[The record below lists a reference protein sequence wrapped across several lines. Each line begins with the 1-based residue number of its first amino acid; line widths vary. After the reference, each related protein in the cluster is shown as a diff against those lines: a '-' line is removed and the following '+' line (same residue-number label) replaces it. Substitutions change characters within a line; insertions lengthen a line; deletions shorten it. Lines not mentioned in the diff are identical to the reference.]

1 MFDFNYNESVGFV
14 PYVSVMK
21 EQNAGNAE
29 EVKKTQK
36 AVKDLSK
43 AVATQ
48 SESVA
53 ENSAAIADNTAAIA
67 DESAAREAAVEELNQ
82 KIDEVP
88 KFKIEVVDSL
98 PAEGDSATIY
108 LLKVSEEEGNLYE
121 EYVYSNGAWEKL
133 GPMLDL
139 SGYATKEEMEAALA
153 GVYTKDEV
161 DALIAPLA
169 VKEEVEAAL
178 ALKADADTVYTKD
191 EADAK
196 FLTEH
201 QDISNL
207 ATKTEVEEAVA
218 PLAVKDDVDAALAE
232 KANADDVYTKDEAD
246 GKFLTEH
253 QDISNLA
260 TKTEV
265 EEGLAAKANADE
277 VYTKN
282 EADAK
287 FLTEH
292 QDISDLA
299 TKAEVEAGVAG
310 ALAAAGAVASDLANE
325 VSAREQ
331 AIADLHEEIVALPKF
346 KILIV
351 EQLPGTGDTATLYLV
366 ATGDETGNTYT
377 EYVYVNNAW
386 EEIGTQ
392 SLDLSEYAKVED
404 LDTLSGRVE
413 DMESELA
420 SIDEKLIGLAEAN
433 ALQDEVI
440 ATKADANNVYTKEE
454 ADAKFIAEHQDIS
467 GKVDKNID
475 GANGKALI
483 FNESDG
489 GGAKFEHNDGT
500 WSFAGV
506 NDGGENGIAG
516 QIYALKKNASNK
528 MEGARIDVTKNGM
541 FYTVGDASAA
551 DRMVSENE
559 IATKGDMADLATK
572 AEVEAVDA
580 KVNAIDLTPY
590 AEATAVTAEIA
601 AASSVL
607 AAKDAEQDAAIAL
620 KADASEVY
628 TKTETGELLA
638 TKVDQTTYDA
648 FYKDYVAVKKLVGG
662 LGANVSWSATS
673 KSELT
678 TLLQEGGG
686 IVNLTVDITE
696 EDGMFQYVTPTFG
709 SNTKTLN
716 LRGHDIITSGRN
728 DGSMFTL
735 RADQVLTITN
745 GGNITNTNTYGSR
758 EDNKLHDPVFVV
770 KSAATLNLA
779 IGSSKSATTTVND
792 PVVVCQENG
801 TINIGSGNYSSPN
814 SCVIYCMGGIINI
827 SGGTFRSTSAEEGSA
842 FLINCLDSAYS
853 AGDANIVVF
862 STSKTSGPKFWDFN
876 PADNNTEGEHT
887 NFVREDCE
895 VQISTV
901 VEDEVEHT
909 IYTVVK
915 KSA

>member
-14 PYVSVMK
+14 PYVSGIK

-178 ALKADADTVYTKD
+178 ALKADADAVYTKD
-191 EADAK
+191 ESDAK

-218 PLAVKDDVDAALAE
+218 PLAVKDDVDAALGE

-265 EEGLAAKANADE
+265 EEGLAVKADADAVYTKEEADAKFLTEHQDISALATKTEVEEGLAVKANAEDVYTKDEADAKFLTEHQDISALATKEEVEEGLATKANADE

-440 ATKADANNVYTKEE
+440 ATKADADDVYTKAE
-454 ADAKFIAEHQDIS
+454 ADAKFLTEHQDIS
-467 GKVDKNID
+467 
-475 GANGKALI
+475 
-483 FNESDG
+483 
-489 GGAKFEHNDGT
+489 T
-500 WSFAGV
+500 
-506 NDGGENGIAG
+506 
-516 QIYALKKNASNK
+516 
-528 MEGARIDVTKNGM
+528 
-541 FYTVGDASAA
+541 
-551 DRMVSENE
+551 
-559 IATKGDMADLATK
+559 LATK

-580 KVNAIDLTPY
+580 KVEAIDLTPY
-590 AEATAVTAEIA
+590 ALSEDVTAEIA
-601 AASSVL
+601 AASTLL
-607 AAKDAEQDAAIAL
+607 AAKDAEQDVAIAEINSGLTELDEL
-620 KADASEVY
+620 KANKADVDALIANKEAEIY
-628 TKTETGELLA
+628 NLTKIVGDLGGAVTYELPGENGKSFNTLMGNNGTVKLTDDVTTGRFGPGVTA
-638 TKVDQTTYDA
+638 KNTV
-648 FYKDYVAVKKLVGG
+648 
-662 LGANVSWSATS
+662 
-673 KSELT
+673 
-678 TLLQEGGG
+678 TLNLNNH
-686 IVNLTVDITE
+686 NLTVTGLTESSSNPAIMARGTQQITIGGKGTIDAGQGICIE
-696 EDGMFQYVTPTFG
+696 ANGTSTLSPLATINLTGSTTVYRTNRSGGELIYCYVGLINITNGTF
-709 SNTKTLN
+709 
-716 LRGHDIITSGRN
+716 RN
-728 DGSMFTL
+728 DGENKGFTL
-735 RADQVLTITN
+735 NCYDANYR
-745 GGNITNTNTYGSR
+745 
-758 EDNKLHDPVFVV
+758 
-770 KSAATLNLA
+770 
-779 IGSSKSATTTVND
+779 
-792 PVVVCQENG
+792 NG
-801 TINIGSGNYSSPN
+801 T
-814 SCVIYCMGGIINI
+814 
-827 SGGTFRSTSAEEGSA
+827 
-842 FLINCLDSAYS
+842 
-853 AGDANIVVF
+853 ANIVVS
-862 STSKTSGPKFWDFN
+862 STSKTSGPKFYDFN
-876 PADNNTEGEHT
+876 PADNNAEGEHT
-887 NFVREDCE
+887 NFVAEGCE
-895 VQISTV
+895 VQVSTV
-901 VEDEVEHT
+901 VEEGVEHT
-909 IYTVVK
+909 VYMVVK
-915 KSA
+915 SA